1 MPSSPP
7 QAPLT
12 RGLTLLFTFNC
23 GFFSWPILLQKV
35 YLGCTLNSRGGPT
48 RQQYERH
55 RKQASLSSEGWP
67 GRYLAQAHTSGW
79 VASRPQEAP
88 SVGTLH
94 TPAPL
99 CPDWTRK
106 DSLKETLRQCRW
118 LPNTPPPKEK
128 TMGWTV
134 LDIHPPS
141 LRSGEGSLRKNQ
153 ASGKSLELGGLREGA
168 ACRPGVLLPIW
179 G

>member
-88 SVGTLH
+88 SGGTLH

-118 LPNTPPPKEK
+118 LPNTPPPRKK
-128 TMGWTV
+128 PWVGRFWTFT
-134 LDIHPPS
+134 
-141 LRSGEGSLRKNQ
+141 LRPLGLGREALGRIRH
-153 ASGKSLELGGLREGA
+153 LESHWNWVG
-168 ACRPGVLLPIW
+168 
-179 G
+179 